1 MTYILMTASAPVRG
15 RRRSYGPYRYAAVV
29 ELDPV
34 WEAANPGGR
43 PAMIST
49 HARGVRR
56 IVRRSPALWAGG
68 KEGGRSEYQ
77 EYLALY
83 RGLVDRLNATPQ
95 GEAA

>member
-1 MTYILMTASAPVRG
+1 MTYILMTASAHVSG

-34 WEAANPGGR
+34 WEAANPDAR

-49 HARGVRR
+49 HARGVSR
-56 IVRRSPALWAGG
+56 IIRRSPALWAGG
-68 KEGGRSEYQ
+68 KPGGRSEYQ

-83 RGLVDRLNATPQ
+83 RDLVERLNTTAQ

>member
-1 MTYILMTASAPVRG
+1 MTYILMTASAHVSG
-15 RRRSYGPYRYAAVV
+15 RRRSYGPYRYAAIV

-34 WEAANPGGR
+34 WEDAHPGTR

-56 IVRRSPALWAGG
+56 IIRRSPALWAGG

-83 RGLVDRLNATPQ
+83 QGLVDDLNTTPQ